1 MHSHILNIRVY
12 TIYLYINSDINK
24 RVHIKKQQKYKY
36 PFTLAIPANMWPKQS
51 ESKNHI
57 KQKKKNLT
65 CIHEPQQNTRH
76 NQHKKQNR
84 K

>member
-1 MHSHILNIRVY
+1 MSMHSHILNIRVY
-12 TIYLYINSDINK
+12 RIYLYISSDINK

-57 KQKKKNLT
+57 KQKKKKSHVYSRT
-65 CIHEPQQNTRH
+65 PTKHPPQSA
-76 NQHKKQNR
+76 
-84 K
+84 